1 MRGGALRCARTGLR
15 NGAHWPRAADPI
27 VDTLM
32 GGRYWPA
39 VMASFNHLYGLNGQD
54 GGAPFSPDGVE
65 DFGKWRQRQKRRS

>member
-1 MRGGALRCARTGLR
+1 M
-15 NGAHWPRAADPI
+15 

-39 VMASFNHLYGLNGQD
+39 VMAFFNHLYGLNGQD

-65 DFGKWRQRQKRRS
+65 DFAKWRQRQKRRS